1 MFSIAHSAENPAGGI
16 PTQAARFA
24 SRTDWC
30 ILWSMR
36 YPLLLSPLSI
46 GRFQAPNRIVMPPM
60 VIWKAG
66 LDGLVTDDHVK
77 HYAHSAGPGVCI
89 VEATAV
95 SPEGRLA
102 ATQLGVWSD
111 NHTEGLSRLAAVI
124 KRSGALAGI
133 QIHHAGGKTTAQK
146 NGGLPIWVPSR
157 LGGAGQQVKELD
169 QSEIERIIADFGAAA
184 RRCAAAGFDLIEL
197 HGAHG
202 YLGSQFLAP
211 STNHRTD
218 RWGGSIENRS
228 RFVAECVRAAQH
240 AVAAALHKPIVSVR
254 LGVADAGR
262 PPLDAAEGVA
272 AAEIVCRAGAQLLH
286 VSHAGSMPGDGSG
299 QPWSATL
306 QLAGQ
311 TRRRVNVP
319 LIGVGGIS
327 SPAEAEKALQEPLAD
342 MIAVGRALLADPAW
356 AAKTIAGKEQDIY
369 RCIDCKP
376 RCFHFKQPHKCPA
389 RRAAAASGS

>member
-1 MFSIAHSAENPAGGI
+1 
-16 PTQAARFA
+16 
-24 SRTDWC
+24 
-30 ILWSMR
+30 MR
-36 YPLLLSPLSI
+36 YPLLLSPVRI
-46 GRFQAPNRIVMPPM
+46 GRFLAPNRIVMPPM

-102 ATQLGVWSD
+102 ATQLGAWSD

-124 KRSGALAGI
+124 KRSGAIAGI
-133 QIHHAGGKTTAQK
+133 QIHHAGGKTNAQK
-146 NGGLPIWVPSR
+146 NGGLPIQVPSR
-157 LGGAGQQVKELD
+157 AGAAEQQVKELD

-211 STNHRTD
+211 STNHRKD

-228 RFVAECVRAAQH
+228 RFVAECVRAARQ
-240 AVAAALHKPIVSVR
+240 AVAATAHTPIIAVR

-262 PPLDAAEGVA
+262 PPLRAADGIA
-272 AAEIVCRAGAQLLH
+272 AAEIVCSAGAQLLH
-286 VSHAGSMPGDGSG
+286 ISHAGSMPQDGSDLS
-299 QPWSATL
+299 WSATL
-306 QLAGQ
+306 ELARQ
-311 TRRRVNVP
+311 TRKKVSVP
-319 LIGVGGIS
+319 VIGVGGIKT
-327 SPAEAEKALQEPLAD
+327 PAEAEKALQEPLAD

-356 AAKTIAGKEQDIY
+356 AAKTVAGKEQDIY
-369 RCIDCKP
+369 RCVDCKP

-389 RRAAAASGS
+389 RRAAAAASGS

>member
-1 MFSIAHSAENPAGGI
+1 M
-16 PTQAARFA
+16 R
-24 SRTDWC
+24 
-30 ILWSMR
+30 SMP
-36 YPLLLSPLSI
+36 YPLLLSPVTI

-66 LDGLVTDDHVK
+66 LDGLVTDDHLK

-102 ATQLGVWSD
+102 ATQLGAWSED
-111 NHTEGLSRLAAVI
+111 HIDGLSRLAAVI
-124 KRSGALAGI
+124 QRSGAVAGI
-133 QIHHAGGKTTAQK
+133 QIHHAGGKTNAQK

-157 LGGAGQQVKELD
+157 AGAAEQQVKELD
-169 QSEIERIIADFGAAA
+169 QSEIERIVADFAAAA

-211 STNHRTD
+211 ATNRRKD

-228 RFVAECVRAAQH
+228 RFVAECVGAAQQ
-240 AVAAALHKPIVSVR
+240 AVAATAHKPIVSVR
-254 LGVADAGR
+254 LGVADGGR

-272 AAEIVCRAGAQLLH
+272 AAEIVCSAGAQLLH
-286 VSHAGSMPGDGSG
+286 VSHAGSMPRDESSLS
-299 QPWSATL
+299 WSATL
-306 QLAGQ
+306 ELARQ
-311 TRRRVNVP
+311 TRRRVSVP
-319 LIGVGGIS
+319 VIGVGGIKT
-327 SPAEAEKALQEPLAD
+327 PAEAEKALEESLAD

-356 AAKTIAGKEQDIY
+356 AAKTIAGKERDIY
-369 RCIDCKP
+369 RCIDCEP
-376 RCFHFKQPHKCPA
+376 RCFHFQQPQKCPA